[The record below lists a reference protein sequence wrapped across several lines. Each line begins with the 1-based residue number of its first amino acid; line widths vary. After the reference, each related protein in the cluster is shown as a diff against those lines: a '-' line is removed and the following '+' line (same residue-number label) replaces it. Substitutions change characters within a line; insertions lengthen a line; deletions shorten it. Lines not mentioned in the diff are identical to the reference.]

1 MPLGWLKHWANL
13 SDSLSVCCHQSCILR
28 AEVHQANKWKITTEI
43 HTNNKKMKTRKMR
56 NTSNSKG
63 SGSKI
68 ENRRHFFPSHS
79 TPAARACRRAS
90 YKLQRDPYV
99 FTKRS
104 KPSQWTWLLWPE
116 IPSKTRRVSN
126 RRLRSSLLWKTTAS
140 RNKCKEWLFG
150 AQIVQ
155 N

>member
-1 MPLGWLKHWANL
+1 MKNYKINSLK
-13 SDSLSVCCHQSCILR
+13 Q
-28 AEVHQANKWKITTEI
+28 KKI
-43 HTNNKKMKTRKMR
+43 KTRKMR

-140 RNKCKEWLFG
+140 RNKWKECFFWSSNCTKLISNILFYIKSCTG
-150 AQIVQ
+150 TNASPFSLIIYPAF
-155 N
+155 